1 MKSRTLVIAAIVGAG
16 LAVSGC
22 DQVRK
27 LAGGGKPTG
36 QVVATVDGEEI
47 TSLELRAELGN
58 FGSRDPAVMK
68 AAQQQALQRII
79 LRKIVAE
86 KAREDKL
93 DDTPDFII
101 QVERGEETLLAQL
114 YQRKLAAKVTQPSRQ
129 EAEKFVADNP
139 ARFADRRVMFVDQVI
154 AAPNNI
160 TPERLRPLQT
170 LAAVKGLLDAEAVQ
184 YQENAVVLDTLTADP
199 NLVKAIQGLPPG
211 EVFVIPQGGALVF
224 NNISASRSV
233 PFRGEVATAYAM
245 NVLRQQR
252 SAAAVTKDIEA
263 MRKAAESKIVYS
275 DAYKPPPPGKAAA
288 PAAKGAAP
296 ATPAAKAPDGA
307 TPAAP
312 AAAAPA
318 AASVPAAPAAK

>member
-170 LAAVKGLLDAEAVQ
+170 LAAVKGLLDSEAVQ

-224 NNISASRSV
+224 NNISASRTV

-252 SAAAVTKDIEA
+252 AATSVTKDIEA

-318 AASVPAAPAAK
+318 AATVPAAPAAK